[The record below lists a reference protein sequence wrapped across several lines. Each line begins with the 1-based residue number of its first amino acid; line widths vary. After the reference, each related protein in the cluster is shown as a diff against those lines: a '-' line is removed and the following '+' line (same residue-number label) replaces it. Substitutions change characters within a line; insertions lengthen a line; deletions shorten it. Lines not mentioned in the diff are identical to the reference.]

1 MRNGGRRGGGFY
13 GYSEASVS
21 VVASNPFRFRDQLDF
36 ASNDSLHAAAQW
48 ITEAPCAQFAC
59 HMLLP
64 QPAQLSLRHG
74 LAVCLAFF
82 DLYLHVNGA

>member
-1 MRNGGRRGGGFY
+1 M
-13 GYSEASVS
+13 S

-74 LAVCLAFF
+74 LAVWQSGSLSRLLRLVLACKWRLGQSG
-82 DLYLHVNGA
+82 D

>member
-1 MRNGGRRGGGFY
+1 MGRGGWLGFY
-13 GYSEASVS
+13 GYSVASVA

-64 QPAQLSLRHG
+64 HPASQLSS
-74 LAVCLAFF
+74 VS
-82 DLYLHVNGA
+82 V